1 LPLQRCCD
9 GVLVAAVCV
18 DVVSHPSAV
27 MTCGYP
33 PSQIDGASKAS
44 TRAHGH
50 VFVHACFCSQQP
62 QMADPLSIAASI
74 VGIIV
79 PALHG
84 TRLLLVDL
92 QQLNDAPKTIKRVT
106 DDVQSVL
113 STLELLKGVE
123 EGDWKSLGQNVA
135 AQSKAT
141 ISSCTQACNLF
152 RVDLQKWT
160 RHSED
165 GKLTWLDRANV
176 GFFKKDQAKAMSEQ
190 LQSCR
195 LAINLNVGVATLY
208 SSVRNSHVTEEIK
221 KTISTKQDEVNSAIT
236 AADRQ
241 LVVVENKL
249 EELNLSSDD
258 DDPAESSQGKDEVL
272 RQLEEELKGAK
283 ASQKLLNELLIKS
296 QEEAIARAAGVQTGS
311 FTVSF
316 GAQNSG
322 IQAGNING
330 GFNGMKFGGK

>member
-1 LPLQRCCD
+1 
-9 GVLVAAVCV
+9 
-18 DVVSHPSAV
+18 
-27 MTCGYP
+27 
-33 PSQIDGASKAS
+33 
-44 TRAHGH
+44 
-50 VFVHACFCSQQP
+50 
-62 QMADPLSIAASI
+62 MADPLSITASI

-92 QQLNDAPKTIKRVT
+92 QQLNDAPKTIKRLT

-123 EGDWKSLGQNVA
+123 ERDWKSLGQNVA

-152 RVDLQKWT
+152 RADLQKWT

-221 KTISTKQDEVNSAIT
+221 KTISTKQGEVKGAIIT
-236 AADRQ
+236 ANRQ
-241 LVVVENKL
+241 LVVVEKKL
-249 EELNLSSDD
+249 EDLNLSSDD
-258 DDPAESSQGKDEVL
+258 DDAAGSSESKAEVL
-272 RQLEEELKGAK
+272 RQLEEELKGVK
-283 ASQKLLNELLIKS
+283 ESQKLLNELLSKS
-296 QEEAIARAAGVQTGS
+296 QEEAIAKAVSNQTGS
-311 FTVSF
+311 ITVSF

-322 IQAGNING
+322 FQAGNING
-330 GFNGMKFGGK
+330 GVSGLDF